1 MGKGIGDDP
10 ALALL
15 LQAIVTDGIG
25 GVQRILQVAFLEPVM
40 ALLCVVGPDTGK
52 AVGLQLLAHQQAVVA
67 FHPCAALT
75 RRLHLQGYA
84 QQGLHVMADF
94 VGDYV
99 GLGEIAGHLEA

>member
-25 GVQRILQVAFLEPVM
+25 GVQCILQVAFLEPVM

-67 FHPCAALT
+67 FHLRTALA
-75 RRLHLQGYA
+75 RRLHLLGNA
-84 QQGLHVMADF
+84 QQRLHVMADL
-94 VGDYV
+94 VGDHI